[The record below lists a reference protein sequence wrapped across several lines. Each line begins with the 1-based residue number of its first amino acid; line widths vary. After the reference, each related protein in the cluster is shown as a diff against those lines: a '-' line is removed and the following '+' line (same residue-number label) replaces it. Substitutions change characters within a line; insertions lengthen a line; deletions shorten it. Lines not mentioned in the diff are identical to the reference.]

1 MKNGGKMMK
10 TRLLSMLLVV
20 CMVLSMIP
28 MTVLADDAPEAA
40 AMAYNIEDGD
50 ITIRTTADGQTTVQ
64 VGSADAVVDNAPV
77 ITGTTSQ
84 YSLTIHVDAGQTSAV
99 TLKDLN
105 IDRSKTGQDQD
116 ISVDHQYR
124 FGKAGIELNGE
135 GDVLFE
141 LDGTN
146 SAKGGVFRAG
156 VLKYSTG
163 RLTIQDENGVPGS
176 LEAVGGHMGAGI
188 GGTDSLNGED
198 WGNGSHIT
206 INSGTIIAT
215 GGDGHIW
222 KGAGA
227 GIGGGGRSDNR
238 GAGSDI
244 TINGGTV
251 IATGGSGLNTRPGA
265 AGIGGGGFSTG
276 HDITINGGNVTAK
289 GGAYGGAGIGGTRG
303 YRIKI
308 TDGNVTAIGGYEAAG
323 IGGGGSGFGIEISG
337 GTVVAVGGSGAGIG
351 GGTGSERSV
360 TEGTVAG
367 AGCGITITGTAKV
380 TAYGGMYGAGI
391 GGGRWGDGGG
401 TYTFEDVT
409 YSGITINGNAK
420 VTAFGG
426 QYSLD
431 YEGGGAGIGGGKEGS
446 AGTITI
452 GGNAVVKAYG
462 GCNGNGSGGAGIG
475 AGIRYETNKQELG
488 FDKISIVDNALVCA
502 YAQRLANAI
511 GVGYAYFSK
520 EPTTTPRQIEFG
532 PDATVY
538 MFTNRPTYESA
549 PMYAAFL
556 GQNEDGTINEEF
568 VTGGENLVW
577 YTYTGDKVSGYPA
590 AGTEIG
596 VSTAGSSLKWKYT
609 NDEQFQLLNADG
621 SVAKELTY
629 TPESPKNEYN
639 KNQYIYVQPFQLAN
653 WAMIGTA
660 DMPVEYTV
668 SYDLNGGTA
677 ADGVDYG
684 PESVNSGDSVLT
696 KAAPTKEGYIFTG
709 WSVNADGTGTR
720 YNAGTSFTPTG
731 NVTLYAQWIDEE
743 TGPQDVYIF
752 FQTVASDG
760 ATAIDAK
767 DALYRLNFRYNYPVS
782 GRWVTLGLFE
792 SAEVNKIGNRVASE
806 SERDAVAAELQEND
820 FEKLQ
825 QFGGN
830 IYFGPSNLDLNTLN
844 QLEWTGLKIGNG
856 TSNSYFDENGQEPK
870 NIWKMDALLR
880 FYNVQFDANA
890 NDEQIG
896 TVLTGGYYI
905 EGETIKIPDLAR
917 PGHVFAGWDVLD
929 KDGNVI
935 ETIARP
941 DDPTKLASYTVGAAD
956 VKLRAKWDS
965 SEEAE
970 DIVYLFFQTVGSDGT
985 TQIEVDA
992 KAHDRLNFRYN
1003 HTKNDSWATLGMF
1016 ESSEVVKILTSP
1028 ASDEEL
1034 NAVAEELKANGYEKL
1049 VPFDGRAHGGPTELD
1064 ENALSQLTWKDL
1076 FRGNGT
1082 SGSYTRD
1089 DGSELTNIWKMD
1101 AQLIFY
1107 HMQFDTNAEDV
1118 TLPEDEDP
1126 SGYYIKNETIT
1137 LPVLSRPGYYFQG
1150 WDVLDADETVI
1161 ETLGSDVTSYTVE
1174 TIDATFRAK
1183 WAEGVTLSYDANV
1196 PEDETVDDM
1205 PSPAGAP
1212 KDQTQDGSD
1221 ELFAAFEVSDLVPK
1235 REGYHFL
1242 GWFTSA
1248 EDGEAVTG
1256 RILVSEDTTLY
1267 AHWEEN
1273 ELEVVETPVIVPDGG
1288 TFTGEQTVEITCET
1302 EDAVIHYTT
1311 DGSTPDASSPIYE
1324 GPFVISDTTTVRAI
1338 AVKPGCEDSG
1348 IASATFTKKKSSTIS
1363 GSIFIPSLPST
1374 PKEKVVRFN
1383 TADHFAY
1390 VNGYPDGTVQPNG
1403 NITRAEVAAILYR
1416 IMDTSVARTYDCATS
1431 SFQDVA
1437 RSDWYNSYVATL
1449 EKAGVIVDTE
1459 TGGFFRP
1466 NEAITRAELAA
1477 MLAQFAEIKY
1487 ADSYASDVSA
1497 NHWAAK
1503 AIAICTKLGWINGY
1517 PDGTFRPDQKITR
1530 AELMAMINRALERTP
1545 SSTSDLLTGMKIWR
1559 DNANVNAWYYIDV
1572 QEATNAH
1579 TYTKSGSQETWTSLA
1594 N

>member
-1 MKNGGKMMK
+1 MMK
-10 TRLLSMLLVV
+10 TRLLSMLLAV

-64 VGSADAVVDNAPV
+64 VCSADAVVDNAPV

-84 YSLTIHVDAGQTSAV
+84 YSLTIYVDAGQTTAV

-116 ISVDHQYR
+116 ITIDHQYR
-124 FGKAGIELNGE
+124 IGKAGIELNGE

-146 SAKGGVFRAG
+146 SAKGGVFVGG
-156 VLKYSTG
+156 VFKRNAG
-163 RLTIQDENGVPGS
+163 RLTIQDENGISGS
-176 LEAVGGHMGAGI
+176 LEAAGGLCAAGI
-188 GGTDSLNGED
+188 GSGESLRGED
-198 WGNGSHIT
+198 TGNGSHIT
-206 INSGTIIAT
+206 INSGTVIAT
-215 GGDGHIW
+215 GGECRFLRG
-222 KGAGA
+222 GGA
-227 GIGGGGRSDNR
+227 GIGGGGKSN
-238 GAGSDI
+238 GHGSDI

-251 IATGGSGLNTRPGA
+251 IATGGHGSATTQGA
-265 AGIGGGGFSTG
+265 SGIGGGGYGNGF
-276 HDITINGGNVTAK
+276 DITINGGRVVAK
-289 GGAYGGAGIGGTRG
+289 GTAYGGAGIGGKNG

-308 TDGNVTAIGGYEAAG
+308 TDGNVTAISGYNGAG
-323 IGGGGSGFGIEISG
+323 IGGSEDGNGFGIEISG
-337 GTVVAVGGSGAGIG
+337 GTVVARGNDGAGIG
-351 GGTGSERSV
+351 GGESDDYNIRNGV
-360 TEGTVAG
+360 TAG

-380 TAYGGMYGAGI
+380 TAYGGDRSAGI
-391 GGGRWGDGGG
+391 GGGHWGDGGG
-401 TYTFEDVT
+401 TYTYDDVT

-426 QYSLD
+426 LGRYAQEH
-431 YEGGGAGIGGGKEGS
+431 EGGGAGIGGGKEGS

-452 GGNAVVKAYG
+452 GGNAVVKAYA
-462 GCNGNGSGGAGIG
+462 GCNGYSHGGAGIG
-475 AGIRYETNKQELG
+475 TGNRRESNQPELG
-488 FDKISIVDNALVCA
+488 FEKISIVDHALVCV
-502 YAQRLANAI
+502 YGQTVSNAI
-511 GVGYAYFSK
+511 GLGHSQYTTTA
-520 EPTTTPRQIEFG
+520 TTTPRQIEFG

-538 MFTNRPTYESA
+538 MFTNRPTWENSK
-549 PMYAAFL
+549 MYAAFW

-577 YTYTGDKVSGYPA
+577 YTYTGDKTSGYPA

-596 VSTAGSSLKWKYT
+596 VSTAGSTLKWKYT
-609 NDEQFQLLNADG
+609 DDEQFQLLNADG
-621 SVAKELTY
+621 TVIKELTY
-629 TPESPKNEYN
+629 TPESPEDAYDEDD
-639 KNQYIYVQPFQLAN
+639 YIYIPRFLLAN

-660 DMPVEYTV
+660 EMPVEYTV

-684 PESVNSGDSVLT
+684 PESVNSGDAVLT

-720 YNAGTSFTPTG
+720 YEAGASFTPTG

-743 TGPQDVYIF
+743 TGPQNVYIF

-760 ATAIDAK
+760 VTPVYAGDAM
-767 DALYRLNFRYNYPVS
+767 YRLNFRYNYPNS
-782 GRWVTLGLFE
+782 ALWVTLGLFE

-806 SERDAVAAELQEND
+806 SERDAVTAELQENN
-820 FEKLQ
+820 FEKLRR
-825 QFGGN
+825 FEGNDNLGGT
-830 IYFGPSNLDLNTLN
+830 NLDLNTLN
-844 QLEWTGLKIGNG
+844 QLEWTDLKIGNG
-856 TSNSYFDENGQEPK
+856 TSNSYFDENGKELK
-870 NIWKMDALLR
+870 NIWKMDALLKL
-880 FYNVQFDANA
+880 YDVQFDANA
-890 NDEQIG
+890 DDEQIG
-896 TVLTGGYYI
+896 TVLKGGYYV
-905 EGETIKIPDLAR
+905 EGETIAIPDLAR
-917 PGHVFAGWDVLD
+917 PGHVFDGWDVLD

-956 VKLRAKWDS
+956 VKLRAKWDN

-992 KAHDRLNFRYN
+992 KAHDRLNFQYN
-1003 HTKNDSWATLGMF
+1003 HTKHDSWATLGMF

-1089 DGSELTNIWKMD
+1089 DGTELTNIWKMD

-1107 HMQFDTNAEDV
+1107 DMQFDTSTEDV

-1150 WDVLDADETVI
+1150 WDVLDADENVI

-1416 IMDTSVARTYDCATS
+1416 IMDTSFAQTYYSTTS
-1431 SFQDVA
+1431 SFQDVS

-1449 EKAGVIVDTE
+1449 EKAGVIVDTA
-1459 TGGFFRP
+1459 TGGFFHP
-1466 NEAITRAELAA
+1466 NETITRAELAA

-1497 NHWAAK
+1497 DHWAAK

-1517 PDGTFRPDQKITR
+1517 PDGTFRPDQTITR
-1530 AELMAMINRALERTP
+1530 AEMMAMVNRALERTP
-1545 SSTSDLLTGMKIWR
+1545 GSASDLLTGMKTWR
-1559 DNANVNAWYYIDV
+1559 DNANVNAWYYIGV